1 MTGTTNSSI
10 QNENPDS
17 EPVAW
22 FLNMWNEADEVLKSE
37 VRWGSPSVAEIGWA
51 EHNGHDIEY
60 LYDRAPVATG
70 RPRLDREVV
79 ARSIDP
85 PAWERHDVIVGFFQR
100 EVGADT
106 HQETYGRMWRAGV
119 RTPAEATAWLL
130 QDDTIIGYGLTDSL
144 AAADRVVETYDTAP
158 LQQNGQASSNV
169 TPPNPTRPVTDDPT
183 WIVVKER
190 DLLRQAIVRYGDRS
204 RMGTVEPQEL
214 QQAIDDAFEAV
225 PAEQTRFSVARSMID
240 AGYFDT
246 VHAVAPSL
254 VEDVL
259 ANPVRETPW
268 KWYAGQ
274 NDEWFALGPFD
285 TREELLKQAEGERLG
300 EFFDDTDGA
309 WKLAFHVV
317 EARSDSLRLA
327 DYVDVESLLER
338 ADERLESSDRMTE
351 VDEGPIFDCSPEEQL
366 DLELRIKGTCNR
378 WQAIHGVKFHVKS
391 FSHTRNGERVA
402 LSRPIWEK
410 IGSDA

>member
-1 MTGTTNSSI
+1 MTGTITLPI
-10 QNENPDS
+10 KHEDGGD

-22 FLNMWNEADEVLKSE
+22 FMNLWNEAGEDLKGE
-37 VRWGSPSVAEIGWA
+37 VRWGSPSVAEIEWA
-51 EHNGHDIEY
+51 EHNGHDIEH
-60 LYDRAPVATG
+60 LYDRAPVSAG
-70 RPRLDREVV
+70 RPRLDREVI

-85 PAWERHDVIVGFFQR
+85 LAWERHDVIVGFFQR
-100 EVGADT
+100 EVGADS
-106 HQETYGRMWRAGV
+106 HQETYGRMWRGGV

-130 QDDTIIGYGLTDSL
+130 QDDTMIGFGLAASL
-144 AAADRVVETYDTAP
+144 AAADRVVATYDAAP
-158 LQQNGQASSNV
+158 LLDRRTPSSV
-169 TPPNPTRPVTDDPT
+169 APPSPARSVTDDPA

-225 PAEQTRFSVARSMID
+225 PAEQTRFSIARSMIE

-274 NDEWFALGPFD
+274 NDEWFAVGPFD

-300 EFFDDTDGA
+300 EFFDDADAT

-317 EARSDSLRLA
+317 EARSDPLRLA

-338 ADERLESSDRMTE
+338 AEESLEASDRMTE

-366 DLELRIKGTCNR
+366 DLELRIKSACDR
-378 WQAIHGVKFHVKS
+378 WQAVHGVKFHVKS
-391 FSHTRNGERVA
+391 FSHSRNGERVV
-402 LSRPIWEK
+402 LSSPVEEK
-410 IGSDA
+410 VGSEA